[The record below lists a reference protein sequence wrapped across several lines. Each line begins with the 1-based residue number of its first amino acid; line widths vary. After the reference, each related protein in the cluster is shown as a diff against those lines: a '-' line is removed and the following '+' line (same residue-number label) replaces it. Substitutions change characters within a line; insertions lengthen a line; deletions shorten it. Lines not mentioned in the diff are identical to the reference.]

1 MKRFFRLL
9 LKIVLPLIAVA
20 VIAYLYLYT
29 QDFTEYF
36 GERKGVLASVSVEPI
51 GSDTFFDKSWL
62 RLENGDGFSVLCGML
77 VPKERPGFPIAPDSG
92 RAHGGETP
100 SHSVKRYPAVIL
112 LGGKTTGKYAV
123 EYALDIQDVIL
134 LAPDYPYEPR
144 DSYSIIEFAADIP
157 EIRGAIVDMIPSVM
171 LITDYLWQRPDV
183 DTTRIVLLGYSFG
196 APFVPVLVA
205 HDRRSAVAAMVYGG
219 GDMGS
224 LIGHNVARYE
234 GALVS
239 DFVGR
244 LSGLLLRPLEPL
256 RFVDEI
262 SPIPLLMING
272 TGDEQVPRENTLM
285 LYRAARQPKKLI
297 WLESG
302 HVHPRNVELTRR
314 IIQTLKSELV
324 DLQILPRYPSR

>member
-1 MKRFFRLL
+1 VKRFLRLL
-9 LKIVLPLIAVA
+9 LKTVLPLIAVA

-29 QDFTEYF
+29 QDFTDYF
-36 GERKGVLASVSVEPI
+36 GKRKGVLANVSVEPT
-51 GSDTFFDKSWL
+51 GSDAFFEKSWL
-62 RLENGDGFSVLCGML
+62 RLENSDGFSVLCGML
-77 VPKERPGFPIAPDSG
+77 VPKRQPGFPVDPDSG
-92 RAHGGETP
+92 RTP
-100 SHSVKRYPAVIL
+100 QRMTPPPSEKRYPAVIL

-134 LAPDYPYEPR
+134 VAPDYPYEPR
-144 DSYSIIEFAADIP
+144 ESYSIIEFAADIP

-183 DTTRIVLLGYSFG
+183 DTAKIILLGYSFG
-196 APFVPVLVA
+196 APFVPALVA
-205 HDRRSAVAAMVYGG
+205 HDRRTAVAAMVYGG

-239 DFVGR
+239 EFVGR
-244 LSGLLLRPLEPL
+244 LAGLLLRPLEPL

-272 TGDEQVPRENTLM
+272 ARDEQVPRENTLM

-297 WLESG
+297 WLESR

-324 DLQILPRYPSR
+324 NLQILPRYPSP

>member
-1 MKRFFRLL
+1 VKRFFRLL

-51 GSDTFFDKSWL
+51 GSDTFSDKSWL

-224 LIGHNVARYE
+224 LISHNVARYE

-244 LSGLLLRPLEPL
+244 LSGLLLRSLEPL

-324 DLQILPRYPSR
+324 DLQILPRYPSP